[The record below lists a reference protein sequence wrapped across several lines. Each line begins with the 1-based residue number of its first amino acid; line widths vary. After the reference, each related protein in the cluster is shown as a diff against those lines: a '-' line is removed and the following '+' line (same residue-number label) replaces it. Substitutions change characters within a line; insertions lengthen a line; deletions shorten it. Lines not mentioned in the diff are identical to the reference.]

1 MVLEIA
7 VFDLAS
13 AFIAENAGADRIEL
27 CHDYSSGGVTVS
39 NEVLVS
45 VKERI
50 SIPVFPIIRP
60 RSGDFVYTDEEYE
73 QIKSAVLLCKSLGY
87 KGIVT
92 GILNSDHTV
101 NTIQISEIVQMAFP
115 MEVTFHRAFDAT
127 AEPEKAL
134 EDIINCGCKRILTS
148 GCKNTAAEG
157 IDLLK
162 KLVVLA
168 NGRISIMPGGGI
180 RPTNLPDLLKT
191 NATEFHSAAFKKENN
206 QLSIDI
212 AYIQAMKSI
221 LTKKSL

>member
-45 VKERI
+45 VKESI
-50 SIPVFPIIRP
+50 TIPVFPIIRP
-60 RSGDFVYTDEEYE
+60 RGGNFVYTDEEFE
-73 QIKSAVLLCKSLGY
+73 QIITSVRLCKSLGY
-87 KGIVT
+87 TGIVT

-101 NTIQISEIVQMAFP
+101 NTKQTSALVELAYP
-115 MEVTFHRAFDAT
+115 MEVTFHRAFDET
-127 AEPEKAL
+127 AVPEEAL

-162 KLVVLA
+162 KLVIQA

-180 RPTNLPDLLKT
+180 RPGNLHSLLTT
-191 NATEFHSAAFKKENN
+191 NASEFHSAALKRENN
-206 QLSIDI
+206 QLSINIKD
-212 AYIQAMKSI
+212 IQAMKTI
-221 LTKKSL
+221 LS